1 MLLQCAA
8 ETWNVIRAQFAE
20 SRSWTLACDARRK
33 ASSTVGWWG
42 ANVTTCCTMLYV
54 AVPAA
59 VVHSTYGQVASA
71 LCSSVTAS
79 AKCLD
84 FTIISPHLCRFK
96 RVTMNTVTC
105 GEKKNP
111 GGRRD
116 FPPAQTGT
124 AAQIASCTRGTG
136 LSLG

>member
-1 MLLQCAA
+1 MECDTCAICRVQIMDVCLQC
-8 ETWNVIRAQFAE
+8 QAE
-20 SRSWTLACDARRK
+20 SKHHCG
-33 ASSTVGWWG
+33 VVG
-42 ANVTTCCTMLYV
+42 ANVTICCTMLYF

-124 AAQIASCTRGTG
+124 AAQIASCTRDTG